1 MHNVRP
7 EVEARRGASRI
18 GVAGDR
24 AVSRAQRTAPGV
36 SRPALSVGADRALI
50 VIPCL
55 NELSVIAAV
64 IARILDDDQLDRPL
78 LLVVDGGSTDG
89 SQAIVRRIALSDE
102 RVRLLVN
109 PKRLQSAGVNLA
121 GLHGEA
127 GVTWLV
133 RVDAHAEY
141 PANYVSTLISEA
153 RRTGADSVVVAM
165 DTQGT
170 SPFQRAVAAAQNS
183 RLGAGGSAHRN
194 GGAAGWVDHGHHALF
209 SLAAFREIGGYDEDF
224 SHNEDAELDV
234 RLVRSGRR
242 IWLTDKAPIVYYPRS
257 SPQALW
263 RQYLNYGKGRARTVL
278 KHRTR
283 LKLRQALPIGVA
295 PALLLAAGAPWF
307 WPLAIPAVAW
317 TALTLGYGLA
327 IGLRRRDPSLALSGL
342 AAMIMHLGWSL
353 GFWAQLVR
361 HGLSI
366 APQRAGA

>member
-1 MHNVRP
+1 MQNVRP
-7 EVEARRGASRI
+7 DVEARLGASRVS
-18 GVAGDR
+18 VAGER
-24 AVSRAQRTAPGV
+24 AASPAPRPAPSVLGLAPGV
-36 SRPALSVGADRALI
+36 GAGRALI

-55 NELSVIAAV
+55 NEVSVIAAV

-78 LLVVDGGSTDG
+78 LLVADGGSTDG
-89 SQAIVRRIALSDE
+89 SQAIVRRIAASDD

-121 GLHGEA
+121 ALHGEA
-127 GVTWLV
+127 GATWLV

-153 RRTGADSVVVAM
+153 RRTGADSVVVGM

-170 SPFQRAVAAAQNS
+170 SRFQRAVAAAQNS

-194 GGAAGWVDHGHHALF
+194 GGAAAWVDHGHHALF
-209 SLAAFREIGGYDEDF
+209 SLAAFRAIGGYDEDF

-234 RLVRSGRR
+234 RLARSGRR

-263 RQYLNYGKGRARTVL
+263 RQYLNYGEGRARTML

-283 LKLRQALPIGVA
+283 LKIRQVLPIGVA

-307 WPLAIPAVAW
+307 WPLAVPALAW
-317 TALTLGYGLA
+317 TTLALGYGLV
-327 IGLRRRDPSLALSGL
+327 IGLRRRDPCLALSGV
-342 AAMIMHLGWSL
+342 AAMIMHMGWSV
-353 GFWAQLVR
+353 GFWMQLVR
-361 HGLSI
+361 HRLSI
-366 APQRAGA
+366 APRRAAA